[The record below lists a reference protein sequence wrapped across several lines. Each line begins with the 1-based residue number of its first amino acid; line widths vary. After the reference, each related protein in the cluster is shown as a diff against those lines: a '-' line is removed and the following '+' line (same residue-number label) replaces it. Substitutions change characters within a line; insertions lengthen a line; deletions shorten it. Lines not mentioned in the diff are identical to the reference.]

1 MAKKRNTEYTDA
13 LGQKVP
19 AKYVLAYDKAR
30 DAAAE
35 AICEKW
41 TDMEDKL
48 VALHRWTL
56 GQIAGVV
63 EASKADPA
71 ARGIGAGSRGNAQFR
86 SFDGRVVVSLD
97 VQAREEFEPQL
108 IAEAQRLV
116 QEVIAEGQEM
126 IRASGAGGLA
136 VDVAEIAARAFTP
149 RKSGKLDM
157 ARVREL
163 TTLRVAH
170 PKWER
175 AMEIIG
181 SAARIV
187 GARRYLRV
195 EVRETPES
203 QPRAILL
210 DMAAAGT
217 IAETQDAAD
226 AVRAA
231 KEGGAA

>member
-1 MAKKRNTEYTDA
+1 MAQKKRKTTYTDA
-13 LGQKVP
+13 LGQAVP
-19 AKYVLAYDKAR
+19 AKYVGAYDKAR

-35 AICEKW
+35 EILARW
-41 TDMEDKL
+41 LDMERRL
-48 VALHRWTL
+48 VALHQWTSRR
-56 GQIAGVV
+56 IDTVV
-63 EASKADPA
+63 AASRQDA
-71 ARGIGAGSRGNAQFR
+71 AVREIGAGERGNAQFR
-86 SFDGRVVVSLD
+86 SFDSSVVVSLD
-97 VQAREEFEPQL
+97 AQPREEFEPQL

-116 QEVIAEGQEM
+116 SEVIAEGQEL

-163 TTLRVAH
+163 TTLKVSH

-181 SAARIV
+181 AAARLV
-187 GARRYLRV
+187 GVRRYLRV
-195 EVRETPES
+195 EHRATPAAK
-203 QPRAILL
+203 PRPILL

-217 IAETQDAAD
+217 IAEEETA
-226 AVRAA
+226 RAA
-231 KEGGAA
+231 VGEAVAHA

>member
-1 MAKKRNTEYTDA
+1 MATKRKTHYTDA
-13 LGQKVP
+13 LGQQIP
-19 AKYVLAYDKAR
+19 AKYVSAYDRAR

-35 AICEKW
+35 AIRARWE
-41 TDMEDKL
+41 DMERRM
-48 VALHRWTL
+48 VELHRWTV
-56 GQIAGVV
+56 QQVAEVV
-63 EASKADPA
+63 FASRDG
-71 ARGIGAGSRGNAQFR
+71 AREIGGGSRGNAQFR

-97 VQAREEFEPQL
+97 VQAREEFEAQL

-116 QEVIAEGQEM
+116 LEVIAEGQEL

-163 TTLRVAH
+163 TTLKVAH

-195 EVRETPES
+195 EVRETPAS
-203 QPRAILL
+203 QPRPIQL

-217 IAETQDAAD
+217 LAETQALR
-226 AVRAA
+226 AVT